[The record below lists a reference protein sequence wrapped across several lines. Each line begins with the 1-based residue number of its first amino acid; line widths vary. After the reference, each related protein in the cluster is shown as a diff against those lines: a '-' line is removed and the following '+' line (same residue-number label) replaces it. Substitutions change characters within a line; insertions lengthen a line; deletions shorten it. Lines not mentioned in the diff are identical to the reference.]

1 MNKSMCNI
9 STVPDPWLE
18 FNTWKP
24 IMEYK
29 EELEDGALF
38 THPLESRRPG
48 YIKEAQIHK
57 TQAMC

>member
-29 EELEDGALF
+29 EELEDGALL
-38 THPLESRRPG
+38 THPLE
-48 YIKEAQIHK
+48 
-57 TQAMC
+57 